1 MSIAY
6 RGLRGRRMYVLS
18 SVRFDARA
26 FGIFVCVMKD
36 LDDHLSSSGCELR
49 LGGSM
54 VACRLLECAA

>member
-1 MSIAY
+1 
-6 RGLRGRRMYVLS
+6 MYVLS

-36 LDDHLSSSGCELR
+36 LDDHLSSSCCRLR